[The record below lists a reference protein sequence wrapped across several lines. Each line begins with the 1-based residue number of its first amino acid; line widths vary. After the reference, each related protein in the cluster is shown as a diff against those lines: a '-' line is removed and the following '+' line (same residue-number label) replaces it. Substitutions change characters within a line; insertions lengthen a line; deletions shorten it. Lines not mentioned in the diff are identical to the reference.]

1 VISSAGCG
9 TKIVIGALFGY
20 FCAGRRA
27 YCANRNPADGGMVG
41 WQDPSE
47 LAISDWTVTEF
58 SSALSLKVRTRQLD
72 VGHRNNALAAFHRLA
87 SDSFKAIP
95 ITGHVFRSAAQIA
108 DRHLLGVR
116 AGDALHLAVAINH
129 GATVCTLDRKF
140 AEAGNASEL

>member
-1 VISSAGCG
+1 MLYLDTSVLVAALTAETETLRMVDWLAG
-9 TKIVIGALFGY
+9 
-20 FCAGRRA
+20 
-27 YCANRNPADGGMVG
+27 
-41 WQDPSE
+41 QDPSE
-47 LAISDWTVTEF
+47 LAISDLTITEF

-87 SDSFKAIP
+87 GDSFKTMP

-108 DRHLLGVR
+108 DRHLLDVR

-140 AEAGNASEL
+140 AEAGNSIGAMIKLL